1 LKKPVTQVVRIVG
14 KPTASDWHVAVDKAT
29 ERLLMHRDHHL
40 SLREELGVLISL
52 VVSLGMIILAIIGWW
67 MWKFLAGFVDV
78 MSGTAT
84 VEIP

>member
-1 LKKPVTQVVRIVG
+1 
-14 KPTASDWHVAVDKAT
+14 
-29 ERLLMHRDHHL
+29 MHRDHHL